1 MNRLLSVEAIFD
13 GKKIK
18 MPEINI
24 HRPCKVIITF
34 LEEPSQSEDEE
45 IFDILL
51 KSDSAFEFLKSEQE
65 DIYTDDDLIE
75 RFE

>member
-1 MNRLLSVEAIFD
+1 MNRLLSVEAVFD
-13 GKKIK
+13 GEKIK
-18 MPEINI
+18 MPVISI

-34 LEEPSQSEDEE
+34 LEVPSQSEDEE

-51 KSDSAFEFLKSEQE
+51 RSDPAFDFLKSEQE